1 MGLIFFLG
9 IPLLP
14 PRAKIRAWGLGG
26 LEKQF
31 RMKDMACLLVA
42 AAASAGWFVLA

>member
-1 MGLIFFLG
+1 
-9 IPLLP
+9 
-14 PRAKIRAWGLGG
+14 LGG

-31 RMKDMACLLVA
+31 KMKDMACLLVA